1 MVYSRD
7 LIKLHKEYTMSS
19 STMDA
24 QILEALHSLN
34 KEVHSLS
41 TYLTRLD
48 ERMVALDQKVDNRVQ
63 SVEVRVHGIESRLQV
78 QVDRHQD
85 FEIKL
90 NRTID
95 KQRDQEKDLLEERAA
110 KANWLTRFVMP
121 VLVAIC
127 IAALSSFVTFN
138 VSK

>member
-1 MVYSRD
+1 
-7 LIKLHKEYTMSS
+7 MSS
-19 STMDA
+19 SMET
-24 QILEALHSLN
+24 QILDALNSLS
-34 KEVHSLS
+34 KEVHALS

-48 ERMVALDQKVDNRVQ
+48 ERMVALDQKVDNRIQ
-63 SVEVRVHGIESRLQV
+63 GVEVRVQGLEARLQV
-78 QVDRHQD
+78 QVDKCQD
-85 FEIKL
+85 FEIRL

-95 KQRDQEKDLLEERAA
+95 RQRECEKDMLEQKAN

-127 IAALSSFVTFN
+127 IAAASSFVTFN